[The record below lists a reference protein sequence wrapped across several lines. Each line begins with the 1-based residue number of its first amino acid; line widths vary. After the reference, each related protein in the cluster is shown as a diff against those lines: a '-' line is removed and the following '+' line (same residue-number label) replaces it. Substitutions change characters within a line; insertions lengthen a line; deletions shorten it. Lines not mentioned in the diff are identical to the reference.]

1 MEKEKESIKA
11 YLYALEG
18 EKDGKLCGWRS
29 LLFLFLEEREGLDL
43 AEGKKKNTKNTV
55 LSKKERKNKIKTKNG
70 SS

>member
-43 AEGKKKNTKNTV
+43 AEGKKKKH
-55 LSKKERKNKIKTKNG
+55 KKYSSFEKRKKK
-70 SS
+70 